1 MLTVKMAIQLGV
13 LLVIMIVLDI
23 VWLTATATTSRTMIA
38 AIQGSPLQIRW
49 LPAALVYILM
59 VIATWYFA
67 VQPAKT
73 IGEAATN
80 GALLGFCMYGLYDLT
95 NYATLS
101 RYTLSFALTDMSWGT
116 LLLATAAA
124 AATASAAATLV

>member
-1 MLTVKMAIQLGV
+1 MLTVKMATQLGV
-13 LLVIMIVLDI
+13 LLLTMIVLDV

-49 LPAALVYILM
+49 IPAAFVYILM
-59 VIATWYFA
+59 VVATWFFA

-73 IGEAATN
+73 IGEAGIN

-95 NYATLS
+95 NYATLT
-101 RYTLSFALTDMSWGT
+101 RYTLSFALTDMAWGT

-124 AATASAAATLV
+124 TAFAAASLV